1 MANKVRRALSEPDPQ
16 GSTLVD
22 KAKNLTT
29 GVPEIVK
36 AVEGIAHGEPRP
48 VRVSAEDLNR
58 VYRTNKLAA
67 KTTYEGRIALVN
79 GKIASVSESRRRY
92 DVNLVEGVVCRVD
105 KSHATPAAISELRN
119 SQVVAV
125 LGLVKGKRLFS
136 NAVKVEHCSL

>member
-1 MANKVRRALSEPDPQ
+1 MVFNPLAVVGIVRSGIEGLRMANKVRRALSEPDPQ

-79 GKIASVSESRRRY
+79 G
-92 DVNLVEGVVCRVD
+92 
-105 KSHATPAAISELRN
+105 
-119 SQVVAV
+119 
-125 LGLVKGKRLFS
+125 
-136 NAVKVEHCSL
+136 